1 MRVRLATA
9 LFVVATFVVACS
21 ASPIGPTG
29 PAAPD
34 QVTPDDAVKAAGAR
48 ATAAAF
54 VRAYAS
60 DTGADPRT
68 LARLVDGKRL
78 QRWVHWLGVQ
88 DREFP
93 GTISGAVDD
102 DQIGPA
108 APFEL
113 SSVPGSGA
121 LLRDV
126 NVQATITFSFQPD
139 DGKTITL
146 SRSLDGPMRLLYDD
160 ARGTW
165 GVLDFT
171 RDGIPL
177 SQTFEVVADTVK
189 GSRDGIDLTLDS
201 FVSVPYWQFFIRV
214 SSDRAVRIAS
224 HDAELLDPEGARVAV
239 AQGRDLLAPGERR
252 PGDRGGD
259 RHVPGA
265 SLCGRVDVAD
275 DAAGAGRP
283 HGLRLR
289 ARGVDPPHPR
299 RYRVAE
305 PEPLRSTP
313 RLASRS
319 ASVFCSR
326 GTCCSRT

>member
-1 MRVRLATA
+1 MRIRLAAA
-9 LFVVATFVVACS
+9 LLVVATLVGACS
-21 ASPIGPTG
+21 PSPTGPTG

-93 GTISGAVDD
+93 GTISGAVEN

-126 NVQATITFSFQPD
+126 DVRATVTFSFQPD

-160 ARGTW
+160 VRGTW
-165 GVLDFT
+165 SVLDFT

-177 SQTFEVVADTVK
+177 SQTFEIVAD
-189 GSRDGIDLTLDS
+189 SAEASERGIDVAIDS
-201 FVSVPYWQFFIRV
+201 FVSVPYWQFFIRA
-214 SSDRAVRIAS
+214 SSDRAVRIAPR
-224 HDAELLDPEGARVAV
+224 DAELLDAGGARVAV
-239 AQGRDLLAPGERR
+239 ARD
-252 PGDRGGD
+252 
-259 RHVPGA
+259 VT
-265 SLCGRVDVAD
+265 SS
-275 DAAGAGRP
+275 
-283 HGLRLR
+283 LR
-289 ARGVDPPHPR
+289 AIDAGTAAEGIVTFPAQASADGLTLRMTVRGSGGATVFEFALGGLIHPIPPATGSPS
-299 RYRVAE
+299 
-305 PEPLRSTP
+305 PSP
-313 RLASRS
+313 
-319 ASVFCSR
+319 
-326 GTCCSRT
+326 

>member
-1 MRVRLATA
+1 MRIRPAA
-9 LFVVATFVVACS
+9 LLVVATFVVACS
-21 ASPIGPTG
+21 PSPTGPTG

-48 ATAAAF
+48 ATATAF

-93 GTISGAVDD
+93 GTISGAVENA
-102 DQIGPA
+102 QIGPA

-126 NVQATITFSFQPD
+126 DVQATITFSFEPD
-139 DGKTITL
+139 HGKTITL

-177 SQTFEVVADTVK
+177 SQTFEIVADRGR
-189 GSRDGIDLTLDS
+189 GSRGGVDVTLDS
-201 FVSVPYWQFFIRV
+201 FVSVPYWQFFLRV
-214 SSDRAVRIAS
+214 SSDRAVTIAPQ
-224 HDAELLDPEGARVAV
+224 DVELLDAGDARVAV
-239 AQGRDLLAPGERR
+239 AQ
-252 PGDRGGD
+252 
-259 RHVPGA
+259 
-265 SLCGRVDVAD
+265 DVTTS
-275 DAAGAGRP
+275 
-283 HGLRLR
+283 LR
-289 ARGVDPPHPR
+289 AIDAGTAAEGIVTFPAQASADGLTLRITLRGSGGATVFEFALGGLIHP
-299 RYRVAE
+299 V
-305 PEPLRSTP
+305 PLATGSP
-313 RLASRS
+313 SPS
-319 ASVFCSR
+319 P
-326 GTCCSRT
+326 

>member
-1 MRVRLATA
+1 MRIRLATA
-9 LFVVATFVVACS
+9 LLVVATFVVACS
-21 ASPIGPTG
+21 ASPTGPAG

-54 VRAYAS
+54 VQAYAS

-108 APFEL
+108 TPFEL

-126 NVQATITFSFQPD
+126 DVQATITFSFQPD
-139 DGKTITL
+139 VGKTITL

-160 ARGTW
+160 TRGTW

-171 RDGIPL
+171 RDGLPL
-177 SQTFEVVADTVK
+177 SQTFEVVGDRVG
-189 GSRDGIDLTLDS
+189 GSRGGIDVTLDS

-214 SSDRAVRIAS
+214 SSDRAVRIAPR
-224 HDAELLDPEGARVAV
+224 DAELIDAEGARVAV
-239 AQGRDLLAPGERR
+239 ARDVTSSLRAIDPGAAAEGIVTF
-252 PGDRGGD
+252 PGQASADGMTLRVTIRGS
-259 RHVPGA
+259 RGA
-265 SLCGRVDVAD
+265 SLFHFALG
-275 DAAGAGRP
+275 
-283 HGLRLR
+283 GLI
-289 ARGVDPPHPR
+289 HPI
-299 RYRVAE
+299 
-305 PEPLRSTP
+305 PLTTGSP
-313 RLASRS
+313 SPS
-319 ASVFCSR
+319 P
-326 GTCCSRT
+326 

>member
-1 MRVRLATA
+1 MRIRLAAA
-9 LFVVATFVVACS
+9 LLVVATFVVACS
-21 ASPIGPTG
+21 PSPTGPTG

-93 GTISGAVDD
+93 GTISGAVEN

-126 NVQATITFSFQPD
+126 DVQATVTFSFQPD

-160 ARGTW
+160 VRGTW
-165 GVLDFT
+165 SVLDFT

-177 SQTFEVVADTVK
+177 SQTFEIVA
-189 GSRDGIDLTLDS
+189 GS
-201 FVSVPYWQFFIRV
+201 
-214 SSDRAVRIAS
+214 AEAS
-224 HDAELLDPEGARVAV
+224 
-239 AQGRDLLAPGERR
+239 
-252 PGDRGGD
+252 
-259 RHVPGA
+259 
-265 SLCGRVDVAD
+265 
-275 DAAGAGRP
+275 
-283 HGLRLR
+283 R
-289 ARGVDPPHPR
+289 ARDRCGHRFVRVGAVLAVLHPR
-299 RYRVAE
+299 VE
-305 PEPLRSTP
+305 RSCRHGSHRATP
-313 RLASRS
+313 S
-319 ASVFCSR
+319 CSTQKAR
-326 GTCCSRT
+326 GSPSLET

>member
-1 MRVRLATA
+1 
-9 LFVVATFVVACS
+9 
-21 ASPIGPTG
+21 
-29 PAAPD
+29 
-34 QVTPDDAVKAAGAR
+34 VTPDDAVKAAGAR

-93 GTISGAVDD
+93 GTISGSVEN

-126 NVQATITFSFQPD
+126 DVQATVTFSFQPD
-139 DGKTITL
+139 HGKTITL
-146 SRSLDGPMRLLYDD
+146 PRSLDGPMRLLYDD

-171 RDGIPL
+171 RDGIPV
-177 SQTFEVVADTVK
+177 SQTFEIVADTAK
-189 GSRDGIDLTLDS
+189 GSRVGTEVTLDS

-214 SSDRAVRIAS
+214 SGDRAVTIAPR
-224 HDAELLDPEGARVAV
+224 DAELLDAHGARVAA
-239 AQGRDLLAPGERR
+239 AQDVTSSLRTIG
-252 PGDRGGD
+252 
-259 RHVPGA
+259 PGA
-265 SLCGRVDVAD
+265 TTEGIITFPAQASAD
-275 DAAGAGRP
+275 GLT
-283 HGLRLR
+283 LRLTL
-289 ARGVDPPHPR
+289 RGPGGPALFEFPLGGLIHP
-299 RYRVAE
+299 V
-305 PEPLRSTP
+305 PLATGSP
-313 RLASRS
+313 SPS
-319 ASVFCSR
+319 P
-326 GTCCSRT
+326 

>member
-1 MRVRLATA
+1 MRIRLAAA
-9 LFVVATFVVACS
+9 LLVVATSVVACS
-21 ASPIGPTG
+21 PSPTGPTA

-93 GTISGAVDD
+93 GTISGAVEN

-126 NVQATITFSFQPD
+126 DVQATVTFSFQPD

-160 ARGTW
+160 VRGTW
-165 GVLDFT
+165 SVLDFT

-177 SQTFEVVADTVK
+177 SQTFEIVA
-189 GSRDGIDLTLDS
+189 GSAEASERGIDVAIDS
-201 FVSVPYWQFFIRV
+201 FVSVPYWQFFIRA
-214 SSDRAVRIAS
+214 SSDRAVTIAPR
-224 HDAELLDPEGARVAV
+224 DAELLDAEGARVAV
-239 AQGRDLLAPGERR
+239 ARE
-252 PGDRGGD
+252 
-259 RHVPGA
+259 VTS
-265 SLCGRVDVAD
+265 SLRAID
-275 DAAGAGRP
+275 AGAAAEGIVTFP
-283 HGLRLR
+283 AQASADGLTLR
-289 ARGVDPPHPR
+289 MTLRGSGGATVFEFALGGLIHP
-299 RYRVAE
+299 V
-305 PEPLRSTP
+305 PLATGSP
-313 RLASRS
+313 SPS
-319 ASVFCSR
+319 P
-326 GTCCSRT
+326 

>member
-9 LFVVATFVVACS
+9 LFIVATFVVACS
-21 ASPIGPTG
+21 ASPTGPTG

-54 VRAYAS
+54 VRAHAS

-121 LLRDV
+121 LLGDV

-239 AQGRDLLAPGERR
+239 AQ
-252 PGDRGGD
+252 
-259 RHVPGA
+259 
-265 SLCGRVDVAD
+265 DVTSS
-275 DAAGAGRP
+275 
-283 HGLRLR
+283 LR
-289 ARGVDPPHPR
+289 ANDARATAEGIVTFPAQASAGGLTLRMTLRGPGGPTVFDLALEGLIHPIP
-299 RYRVAE
+299 VAIGS
-305 PEPLRSTP
+305 PSPSP
-313 RLASRS
+313 
-319 ASVFCSR
+319 
-326 GTCCSRT
+326 

>member
-1 MRVRLATA
+1 MRVRLVTA
-9 LFVVATFVVACS
+9 LLVVATFVVACS
-21 ASPIGPTG
+21 PSPTGPAG

-54 VRAYAS
+54 VHAYAS

-68 LARLVDGKRL
+68 MARLVDGKRL

-93 GTISGAVDD
+93 GTITGAVEN

-126 NVQATITFSFQPD
+126 DVQATITFSFQPD
-139 DGKTITL
+139 HGKTITL

-177 SQTFEVVADTVK
+177 SQTFEVVADGVK
-189 GSRDGIDLTLDS
+189 GSRGGIDATLDS

-224 HDAELLDPEGARVAV
+224 RDVELLDAGGARVAAARDV
-239 AQGRDLLAPGERR
+239 TSSLRAIDAGEDRGRDR
-252 PGDRGGD
+252 D
-259 RHVPGA
+259 VPGA
-265 SLCGRVDVAD
+265 SLG
-275 DAAGAGRP
+275 
-283 HGLRLR
+283 
-289 ARGVDPPHPR
+289 
-299 RYRVAE
+299 
-305 PEPLRSTP
+305 
-313 RLASRS
+313 
-319 ASVFCSR
+319 
-326 GTCCSRT
+326 

>member
-1 MRVRLATA
+1 MRIRLTA
-9 LFVVATFVVACS
+9 ALLVVATFVVACS
-21 ASPIGPTG
+21 ASPTGPTA

-93 GTISGAVDD
+93 GTISGAVEN

-126 NVQATITFSFQPD
+126 DVQATITFSFQPD

-177 SQTFEVVADTVK
+177 SQTFEIVADSVEGSGAGSTSPSIRSCRCPTGSSSSACRAIVPC
-189 GSRDGIDLTLDS
+189 GSR
-201 FVSVPYWQFFIRV
+201 
-214 SSDRAVRIAS
+214 RATPS
-224 HDAELLDPEGARVAV
+224 CST
-239 AQGRDLLAPGERR
+239 Q
-252 PGDRGGD
+252 
-259 RHVPGA
+259 
-265 SLCGRVDVAD
+265 
-275 DAAGAGRP
+275 
-283 HGLRLR
+283 R
-289 ARGVDPPHPR
+289 ARGWPSPGR
-299 RYRVAE
+299 
-305 PEPLRSTP
+305 
-313 RLASRS
+313 
-319 ASVFCSR
+319 
-326 GTCCSRT
+326 

>member
-1 MRVRLATA
+1 MRIRLAAA
-9 LFVVATFVVACS
+9 LLVVATLVVACS
-21 ASPIGPTG
+21 ASPAGPTA

-93 GTISGAVDD
+93 GTISGSVEN

-126 NVQATITFSFQPD
+126 DVQATVTFSFQPD
-139 DGKTITL
+139 HGKTITL
-146 SRSLDGPMRLLYDD
+146 PRSLDGPMRLLYDD

-177 SQTFEVVADTVK
+177 SQTFEIVADTAK
-189 GSRDGIDLTLDS
+189 GSRVGTEVTLDS

-214 SSDRAVRIAS
+214 SGDRAATIAPR
-224 HDAELLDPEGARVAV
+224 DAELLDADGARVAA
-239 AQGRDLLAPGERR
+239 AQDVTSSLRTIG
-252 PGDRGGD
+252 
-259 RHVPGA
+259 PGA
-265 SLCGRVDVAD
+265 TTEGIITFPAQASAD
-275 DAAGAGRP
+275 GLT
-283 HGLRLR
+283 LRLTL
-289 ARGVDPPHPR
+289 RGPGGPALFEFPLGGLIHP
-299 RYRVAE
+299 V
-305 PEPLRSTP
+305 PLATGSPSPTP
-313 RLASRS
+313 
-319 ASVFCSR
+319 
-326 GTCCSRT
+326 

>member
-1 MRVRLATA
+1 MRIRLAAA
-9 LFVVATFVVACS
+9 LLVVATSVVACS
-21 ASPIGPTG
+21 ASPTGPTA
-29 PAAPD
+29 PAARD

-93 GTISGAVDD
+93 GTISGAVDK

-126 NVQATITFSFQPD
+126 DVQATVTFSFQPD
-139 DGKTITL
+139 HGKTITL
-146 SRSLDGPMRLLYDD
+146 PRSLDGPMRLLYDD

-177 SQTFEVVADTVK
+177 SQTFEVVADSVK
-189 GSRDGIDLTLDS
+189 GSRGGIDVTLDS

-214 SSDRAVRIAS
+214 SSDRAVRLAPR
-224 HDAELLDPEGARVAV
+224 DAQLLDAEGARVAV
-239 AQGRDLLAPGERR
+239 ARD
-252 PGDRGGD
+252 
-259 RHVPGA
+259 VT
-265 SLCGRVDVAD
+265 SS
-275 DAAGAGRP
+275 
-283 HGLRLR
+283 LR
-289 ARGVDPPHPR
+289 AIDAGTAEGIVTFPAQASAEGLTLRMTLRGPGGAAVFEFALRGLIHP
-299 RYRVAE
+299 V
-305 PEPLRSTP
+305 PLTTGSP
-313 RLASRS
+313 SPS
-319 ASVFCSR
+319 P
-326 GTCCSRT
+326 

>member
-1 MRVRLATA
+1 MRIRLAAA
-9 LFVVATFVVACS
+9 LLVVATLVVACS
-21 ASPIGPTG
+21 ASPAGPTA

-93 GTISGAVDD
+93 GTISGSVEN

-126 NVQATITFSFQPD
+126 DVQATVTFSFQPD
-139 DGKTITL
+139 HGKTITL
-146 SRSLDGPMRLLYDD
+146 PRSLDGPMRLLYDD

-171 RDGIPL
+171 RDGIPV
-177 SQTFEVVADTVK
+177 SQTFEIVADTAK
-189 GSRDGIDLTLDS
+189 GSRVGTEVTLDS

-214 SSDRAVRIAS
+214 SGDRAVTIAPR
-224 HDAELLDPEGARVAV
+224 DAELLDADGARVAA
-239 AQGRDLLAPGERR
+239 AQDVTSSLRTIG
-252 PGDRGGD
+252 
-259 RHVPGA
+259 PGA
-265 SLCGRVDVAD
+265 TTEGIITFPAQASAD
-275 DAAGAGRP
+275 GLT
-283 HGLRLR
+283 LRLTL
-289 ARGVDPPHPR
+289 RGPGGPALFEFPLGGLIHP
-299 RYRVAE
+299 V
-305 PEPLRSTP
+305 PLATGSP
-313 RLASRS
+313 SPS
-319 ASVFCSR
+319 P
-326 GTCCSRT
+326 

>member
-1 MRVRLATA
+1 MRIRLATA
-9 LFVVATFVVACS
+9 LLVVATSVVACS
-21 ASPIGPTG
+21 PSPTGPTG

-34 QVTPDDAVKAAGAR
+34 QVTPDDAVKATGAR
-48 ATAAAF
+48 ATAEAF

-93 GTISGAVDD
+93 GTISGAVENDE
-102 DQIGPA
+102 IGPA

-126 NVQATITFSFQPD
+126 DVQATITFSFQPHH
-139 DGKTITL
+139 GKTITL

-160 ARGTW
+160 AHGTW

-177 SQTFEVVADTVK
+177 SQTFEVVADRVEA
-189 GSRDGIDLTLDS
+189 SRGGIEVTLDS
-201 FVSVPYWQFFIRV
+201 FVSVPYWQFFLRV
-214 SSDRAVRIAS
+214 SGDRAVRIAPR
-224 HDAELLDPEGARVAV
+224 DAELLDAEGARVAV
-239 AQGRDLLAPGERR
+239 AQD
-252 PGDRGGD
+252 
-259 RHVPGA
+259 VTT
-265 SLCGRVDVAD
+265 SLRAID
-275 DAAGAGRP
+275 AGAAAEGIVTFP
-283 HGLRLR
+283 GQASAGGLTLR
-289 ARGVDPPHPR
+289 VTLRGSEGATVFHFALGGMIHP
-299 RYRVAE
+299 V
-305 PEPLRSTP
+305 PLATGSP
-313 RLASRS
+313 SPS
-319 ASVFCSR
+319 P
-326 GTCCSRT
+326 

>member
-1 MRVRLATA
+1 MRIRLAAA
-9 LFVVATFVVACS
+9 LLVVATSVVACS
-21 ASPIGPTG
+21 PSPTGPTA

-34 QVTPDDAVKAAGAR
+34 QVTPDDAVRAAGAR

-78 QRWVHWLGVQ
+78 QRWVHSQGVQ

-93 GTISGAVDD
+93 GTISGAVEN

-121 LLRDV
+121 FLRDV
-126 NVQATITFSFQPD
+126 DVQATVTFSFRPD

-177 SQTFEVVADTVK
+177 SQTFEIVA
-189 GSRDGIDLTLDS
+189 GSAEASKRGIDVAIDS
-201 FVSVPYWQFFIRV
+201 FVSVPYWQFFIRA
-214 SSDRAVRIAS
+214 SSDRAVRIAPR
-224 HDAELLDPEGARVAV
+224 DAELLDAEGARAAV
-239 AQGRDLLAPGERR
+239 ARE
-252 PGDRGGD
+252 
-259 RHVPGA
+259 VTS
-265 SLCGRVDVAD
+265 SLRAID
-275 DAAGAGRP
+275 AGAAAEGIVTFP
-283 HGLRLR
+283 AQASADGLTLR
-289 ARGVDPPHPR
+289 MTLRGSGGATLLDFPLGGLIHP
-299 RYRVAE
+299 V
-305 PEPLRSTP
+305 PLATGSP
-313 RLASRS
+313 SPS
-319 ASVFCSR
+319 S
-326 GTCCSRT
+326 

>member
-1 MRVRLATA
+1 MRIRLATA
-9 LFVVATFVVACS
+9 LLVVATFVVACS
-21 ASPIGPTG
+21 PSPTGPTG

-93 GTISGAVDD
+93 GTISGAVEN

-108 APFEL
+108 TPFEL

-126 NVQATITFSFQPD
+126 DVQATITFSFQPD

-160 ARGTW
+160 ERGTW
-165 GVLDFT
+165 SVLDFT

-177 SQTFEVVADTVK
+177 SQTFEIVADSARRHREA
-189 GSRDGIDLTLDS
+189 GSTSPSTRSCRCRTGSSSSACRAI
-201 FVSVPYWQFFIRV
+201 VP
-214 SSDRAVRIAS
+214 SGSHRATPS
-224 HDAELLDPEGARVAV
+224 CSTPDGARVAV
-239 AQGRDLLAPGERR
+239 ARD
-252 PGDRGGD
+252 
-259 RHVPGA
+259 VTS
-265 SLCGRVDVAD
+265 SLRAID
-275 DAAGAGRP
+275 AGAAAEGIVTFP
-283 HGLRLR
+283 AQASADGLTLRMTLRGSGGATVVRLR
-289 ARGVDPPHPR
+289 ARGV
-299 RYRVAE
+299 
-305 PEPLRSTP
+305 
-313 RLASRS
+313 
-319 ASVFCSR
+319 
-326 GTCCSRT
+326 

>member
-1 MRVRLATA
+1 MRIRRTA
-9 LFVVATFVVACS
+9 ALLVVATFVVACS
-21 ASPIGPTG
+21 ASPTGPTG

-68 LARLVDGKRL
+68 LARLVEGKRL

-93 GTISGAVDD
+93 GTISGAVEN

-108 APFEL
+108 APFEV

-121 LLRDV
+121 FLRDV
-126 NVQATITFSFQPD
+126 DVQAAITFSFQPD
-139 DGKTITL
+139 HGKTITL

-177 SQTFEVVADTVK
+177 SQTFEIVADRVR
-189 GSRDGIDLTLDS
+189 GPGGGAEVTLDS
-201 FVSVPYWQFFIRV
+201 FVSVPYWQFFVRV
-214 SSDRAVRIAS
+214 SSDRAGTIAPR
-224 HDAELLDPEGARVAV
+224 DVELLDAGGAQAAV
-239 AQGRDLLAPGERR
+239 AQ
-252 PGDRGGD
+252 
-259 RHVPGA
+259 
-265 SLCGRVDVAD
+265 DVTSS
-275 DAAGAGRP
+275 
-283 HGLRLR
+283 LR
-289 ARGVDPPHPR
+289 AIDAGGTAEGIVTLPAQASADGLTLRMTLRGSGGAAVFEFALGGLIHP
-299 RYRVAE
+299 V
-305 PEPLRSTP
+305 PLATGSP
-313 RLASRS
+313 SPS
-319 ASVFCSR
+319 P
-326 GTCCSRT
+326 